1 MKPKKPSEREQ
12 TVVLT
17 IEATYI
23 LKGKD
28 MLKPSDVARGNEM
41 FPLEKIDLDVCPNA
55 DHVDI
60 KKIKVFERG

>member
-1 MKPKKPSEREQ
+1 MKKREEEHEQ

-28 MLKPSDVARGNEM
+28 RISEKDQQRGAEM
-41 FPLEKIDLDVCPNA
+41 FPIETIDLNVCPNA
-55 DHVDI
+55 DHVEI
-60 KKIKVFERG
+60 KKIKVFERC